1 MRRLPDELMLDYLVR
16 EGSERMNDELAAD
29 LARRLA
35 EFHRQRR
42 LSRLAGHRAGKR
54 LWRSWEDSLR
64 EARELEPLA
73 GPMLSQIRGLV
84 ERFRDEHGALV
95 EERHHRWTVDG
106 HGDLRAEHVC
116 LTQPPVFFDCLEFS
130 ADYRQVDAANDL
142 AFLLMDLEA
151 LGARQFAGALGAHY
165 LYETRDETLPLV
177 LDFYRSHRA
186 LIRARVAAIR
196 AREGEIP
203 LADRT
208 RARQEAA
215 RLLTLSRHY
224 LRPTRLI
231 VVYGYSGT
239 GKSSVASRLASAG
252 GMALLGTDV
261 IRREV
266 VPASGPAPFLE
277 GRYGAAARARVYDEL
292 VRRALQHLLAGN
304 SVVLDGTFLHDEG
317 QDALTRLRA
326 DWDGPALALLVDP
339 GQGAVAANLRA
350 RSKRAD
356 VSDADAE
363 VYRRQLESPLPDVS
377 GFWRWRLD
385 RGECGLS
392 GAALLARLPSDF
404 APLIRDLVAKKGAG

>member
-1 MRRLPDELMLDYLVR
+1 
-16 EGSERMNDELAAD
+16 
-29 LARRLA
+29 
-35 EFHRQRR
+35 
-42 LSRLAGHRAGKR
+42 
-54 LWRSWEDSLR
+54 
-64 EARELEPLA
+64 
-73 GPMLSQIRGLV
+73 
-84 ERFRDEHGALV
+84 
-95 EERHHRWTVDG
+95 
-106 HGDLRAEHVC
+106 
-116 LTQPPVFFDCLEFS
+116 
-130 ADYRQVDAANDL
+130 
-142 AFLLMDLEA
+142 
-151 LGARQFAGALGAHY
+151 
-165 LYETRDETLPLV
+165 
-177 LDFYRSHRA
+177 
-186 LIRARVAAIR
+186 
-196 AREGEIP
+196 
-203 LADRT
+203 
-208 RARQEAA
+208 
-215 RLLTLSRHY
+215 
-224 LRPTRLI
+224 

-326 DWDGPALALLVDP
+326 AWDGPALALLVDP